1 MLNKFKKILN
11 KIMNGYDIET
21 LIAVKSSFQA
31 NKFQW
36 IKTNDPNKMGKVV
49 EVRDVVPGRNGR
61 FIAMLSDGSQ
71 IDTDMVSSNLMM
83 ITDGQDPLSFDEI
96 RSINYI
102 PSLSEEVQ
110 VSKDIP
116 TEFVDEIKSQVPTAQ
131 PIIGGQPAQIVQ
143 APSKFQLDVDP
154 GDLFGMFSL
163 EDTDLNLSVKIK
175 LPSKTLLKMMYQN
188 SKNKEEFL
196 TKLSNYINNNVT
208 VDAIK
213 KTMKKALAGDT
224 KKKTITNE

>member
-1 MLNKFKKILN
+1 MLNKLKKILH

-36 IKTNDPNKMGKVV
+36 IKTNDPNKMGKIV

-61 FIAMLSDGSQ
+61 FLAMLSDGAQ
-71 IDTDMVSSNLMM
+71 IDTDLVSSNLMM
-83 ITDGQDPLSFDEI
+83 ITDGQEPLSFAEI
-96 RSINYI
+96 QSINYI

-110 VSKDIP
+110 VSADIP
-116 TEFVDEIKSQVPTAQ
+116 TEFVDEIKSQAVMAQ
-131 PIIGGQPAQIVQ
+131 PIIGGTPAQL
-143 APSKFQLDVDP
+143 APEPAKIQVGVDP

-163 EDTDLNLSVKIK
+163 EDTDLNLSVKVK

-224 KKKTITNE
+224 KKKTTTNE

>member
-1 MLNKFKKILN
+1 
-11 KIMNGYDIET
+11 MNGYDIDT
-21 LIAVKSSFQA
+21 LIAVKSSFQS

-61 FIAMLSDGSQ
+61 FLAMLSDGSQ

-83 ITDGQDPLSFDEI
+83 LTDGQDPLSFDEI

-102 PSLSEEVQ
+102 PSLSEEVK
-110 VSKDIP
+110 VSSDIP
-116 TEFVDEIKSQVPTAQ
+116 TEFVDEIKAQ
-131 PIIGGQPAQIVQ
+131 APQPVLGSQPAQTVQ
-143 APSKFQLDVDP
+143 APSKVQVDVDP

-163 EDTDLNLSVKIK
+163 EDTDLNLSVRIK

>member
-1 MLNKFKKILN
+1 
-11 KIMNGYDIET
+11 MNYDMET
-21 LIAVKSSFQA
+21 LIAIKSSFQS

-36 IKTNDPNKMGKVV
+36 IKTNDPNKIGKIV
-49 EVRDVVPGRNGR
+49 EVRDVAPGRNGR
-61 FIAMLSDGSQ
+61 FVAILSDGTQ
-71 IDTDMVSSNLMM
+71 LDTDLVSSNLMM
-83 ITDGQDPLSFDEI
+83 LTDDQPAMSIEEI

-102 PSLSEEVQ
+102 PSLSEDIK
-110 VSKDIP
+110 VSSDIP
-116 TEFVDEIKSQVPTAQ
+116 ADIAAEIKSQPTPVAP
-131 PIIGGQPAQIVQ
+131 PITSGPPTIAGAKIE
-143 APSKFQLDVDP
+143 VDP

-213 KTMKKALAGDT
+213 RTMKKALAGDA
-224 KKKTITNE
+224 KKKTTSNE

>member
-1 MLNKFKKILN
+1 MLNKFKKILH

-21 LIAVKSSFQA
+21 LIAVKTSFQS

-61 FIAMLSDGSQ
+61 FLAMLSDGSQ
-71 IDTDMVSSNLMM
+71 LDTDLVSSNLMM
-83 ITDGQDPLSFDEI
+83 ITDGQEPLTFEEI

-110 VSKDIP
+110 VSNDIP
-116 TEFVDEIKSQVPTAQ
+116 AEFAEEIKAQLPVESKAQ
-131 PIIGGQPAQIVQ
+131 PTQIAQPAKIQI
-143 APSKFQLDVDP
+143 DVDP

-163 EDTDLNLSVKIK
+163 EDTDLNLSVRVK

-188 SKNKEEFL
+188 SKNKEDFL

-213 KTMKKALAGDT
+213 KTMKKALASDG

>member
-1 MLNKFKKILN
+1 MLNKLKKILH
-11 KIMNGYDIET
+11 KIMNGYDIDT
-21 LIAVKSSFQA
+21 LIAVKSSFQS

-36 IKTNDPNKMGKVV
+36 IKTHDPNKMGKVV

-61 FIAMLSDGSQ
+61 FLAMLSDGSQ

-83 ITDGQDPLSFDEI
+83 LTDGQDPLSFDEI

-102 PSLSEEVQ
+102 PSLSEEVK
-110 VSKDIP
+110 VSSDIP
-116 TEFVDEIKSQVPTAQ
+116 TEFVDEIKAQ
-131 PIIGGQPAQIVQ
+131 APQPVLGAQPAQTAQ
-143 APSKFQLDVDP
+143 APSKVQVDVDP

-163 EDTDLNLSVKIK
+163 EDTDLNLSVRIK

>member
-1 MLNKFKKILN
+1 MLNNLKKILH
-11 KIMNGYDIET
+11 KIMNGYDIDT
-21 LIAVKSSFQA
+21 LIAVKSSFQS

-61 FIAMLSDGSQ
+61 FLAMLSDGSQ

-83 ITDGQDPLSFDEI
+83 LTDGQDPLSFDEI

-102 PSLSEEVQ
+102 PSLSEEVK
-110 VSKDIP
+110 VSSDIP
-116 TEFVDEIKSQVPTAQ
+116 TEFVDEIKAQ
-131 PIIGGQPAQIVQ
+131 APQPVLGAQPAQTVQ
-143 APSKFQLDVDP
+143 APSKVQVDVDP

-163 EDTDLNLSVKIK
+163 EDTDLNLSVRIK

-224 KKKTITNE
+224 KKKTTTNE

>member
-1 MLNKFKKILN
+1 MML
-11 KIMNGYDIET
+11 
-21 LIAVKSSFQA
+21 
-31 NKFQW
+31 
-36 IKTNDPNKMGKVV
+36 
-49 EVRDVVPGRNGR
+49 
-61 FIAMLSDGSQ
+61 
-71 IDTDMVSSNLMM
+71 
-83 ITDGQDPLSFDEI
+83 TDGQDPLSFDEI

-102 PSLSEEVQ
+102 PSLSEEVK
-110 VSKDIP
+110 VSSDIP
-116 TEFVDEIKSQVPTAQ
+116 TEFVDEIKAQ
-131 PIIGGQPAQIVQ
+131 APQPVLGAQPAQTVQ
-143 APSKFQLDVDP
+143 APSKVQVDVDP

-163 EDTDLNLSVKIK
+163 EDTDLNLSVRIK

>member
-1 MLNKFKKILN
+1 MLNKLKKILH
-11 KIMNGYDIET
+11 KIMNGYDIDT
-21 LIAVKSSFQA
+21 LIAVKSSFQS

-61 FIAMLSDGSQ
+61 FLAMLSDGSQ

-83 ITDGQDPLSFDEI
+83 LTDGQDPLSFDEI

-102 PSLSEEVQ
+102 PSLSEEVK
-110 VSKDIP
+110 VSSDIP
-116 TEFVDEIKSQVPTAQ
+116 TEFVDEIKAQ
-131 PIIGGQPAQIVQ
+131 APQPVLGAQPAQTVQ
-143 APSKFQLDVDP
+143 APSKVQVDVDP

-163 EDTDLNLSVKIK
+163 EDTDLNLSVRIK

-188 SKNKEEFL
+188 SQNNEEFL